1 MTAEGSLV
9 ELPVPSFALLD
20 DAPPV
25 QYTVESAKAALEAMG
40 GSFLFEKVCADEGAM
55 APAGALPLALH

>member
-40 GSFLFEKVCADEGAM
+40 GSFLFEKV
-55 APAGALPLALH
+55 